1 MLCLSFFAQPGV
13 HMDGKQQKDK
23 NHVASLQRLTWEDR
37 RKVLPFLIYSGEE
50 GEEEMGAVTN
60 YAKADR
66 RRERVPRQ
74 SQNWIEMIL
83 FKKYILGVL

>member
-1 MLCLSFFAQPGV
+1 M
-13 HMDGKQQKDK
+13 
-23 NHVASLQRLTWEDR
+23 
-37 RKVLPFLIYSGEE
+37 LPFLIYSGEE

-74 SQNWIEMIL
+74 SQN
-83 FKKYILGVL
+83 